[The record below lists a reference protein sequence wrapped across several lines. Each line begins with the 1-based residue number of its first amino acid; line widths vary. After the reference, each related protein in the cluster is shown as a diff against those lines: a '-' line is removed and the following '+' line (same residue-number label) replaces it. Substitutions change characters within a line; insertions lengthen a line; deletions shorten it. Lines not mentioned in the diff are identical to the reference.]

1 MRTPQSW
8 PNYKKISLG
17 KIFRITMNKIIDA
30 CRNGPQYM
38 LKGTKASKS
47 YIITALV
54 AWLGKLKKG
63 RVSQPK
69 DLLVV

>member
-1 MRTPQSW
+1 
-8 PNYKKISLG
+8 
-17 KIFRITMNKIIDA
+17 MNKIIDA

-63 RVSQPK
+63 RVCQPR